1 MLGFSSLGAFWRDLA
16 LATSVLTRVPL
27 NRGGAAAPDTLARAA
42 WAMPLVGIAV
52 GLAGG
57 LAYALGFGLGL
68 PPVLCALLAL
78 AATAF
83 LTGALH
89 EDGLADTFDGLGGG
103 RDRTQKLSIMRA
115 SNIGTYGVLALLFS
129 LGFRAGALAEIFEVG
144 AVVIALVSAHA
155 LARAVL
161 PAIMAVL
168 PLAREDGLAAGFG
181 NVEPRRAIISLAL
194 GGGIAWLALGFS
206 AAVIGLF
213 AACAAALL
221 VAWIAKAQIGG
232 YTGDILGAAEQA
244 AECAVLLSLVAL
256 L

>member
-1 MLGFSSLGAFWRDLA
+1 MPQRSNLTQWVRDFA
-16 LATSVLTRVPL
+16 LTTTVLTRVPL
-27 NRGGAAAPDTLARAA
+27 DRSGAAPPDGLARAA

-68 PPVLCALLAL
+68 PPALCALVAL

-103 RDRTQKLSIMRA
+103 RDRTHKLSIMRA

-129 LGFRAGALAEIFEVG
+129 LGFRAGALTTIFEVG
-144 AVVIALVSAHA
+144 AVVIALIGAHA

-161 PAIMAVL
+161 PSVMAAL

-181 NVEPRRAIISLAL
+181 RVEPRRAAIGLAL

-213 AACAAALL
+213 VACVAALL

-232 YTGDILGAAEQA
+232 YSGDILGAAEQA